1 MLKPLP
7 PDPAVTKIGNSSK
20 RRRAVAYTVEDLL
33 SVLHPHCPVKI
44 DALWTNRRRVEH
56 GLTTVGLKIHCLG
69 DNRELLNLIEALG
82 GRSEGRTLR
91 RRSQKDRITWA
102 RMTQLANDW
111 LPEPII
117 LH

>member
-69 DNRELLNLIEALG
+69 DNRELLNLIEALC
-82 GRSEGRTLR
+82 GRSEVIANRFYAHARASVTL
-91 RRSQKDRITWA
+91 I
-102 RMTQLANDW
+102 
-111 LPEPII
+111 LPAVG
-117 LH
+117 